1 MESKASDYIGIL
13 EQSLDKKIRVLEQI
27 IEQDN
32 IQEQQLNDPN
42 LDPEAFDRTV
52 EEKSRLI
59 DELNLLDDGFEQVY
73 DRVRDEVQEHKAE
86 YKEEIRRMQQKIR
99 QITDKSMQI
108 QTQEARNKMLMETKF
123 NSIHKQVK
131 EIRQSQKMVNQY
143 YRNMVKANYIDPQ
156 FVDNKK

>member
-1 MESKASDYIGIL
+1 
-13 EQSLDKKIRVLEQI
+13 
-27 IEQDN
+27 
-32 IQEQQLNDPN
+32 
-42 LDPEAFDRTV
+42 
-52 EEKSRLI
+52 
-59 DELNLLDDGFEQVY
+59 
-73 DRVRDEVQEHKAE
+73 
-86 YKEEIRRMQQKIR
+86 MQQKIR